1 MLKLK
6 NAKKVFN
13 PDTINEKVA
22 LKEIDLKMELG
33 EFITVIGSNG
43 AGKSTLLNAI
53 AGNHQLTTGE
63 IIIDGQNLTG
73 VPDYDRA
80 HLVSRVFQDPLQ
92 GTAASMTIAENLV
105 LALRR
110 SGKLNLST
118 GVTDKRREIFK
129 DELSILNLGL
139 EDRLDD
145 KVGLLSGG
153 QRQALTLVMATIQE
167 PSILLLDEH
176 TAALDPKTA
185 EKIVNIT
192 KEIVSHH
199 NLTTVMVTH
208 DLDHALELG
217 TRTIMMDNGR
227 IVLDVEDEERRDM
240 TIDDLLE
247 KFAKVS
253 GHELTNDRI
262 LLAQ

>member
-1 MLKLK
+1 MLKLR
-6 NAKKVFN
+6 NGKKVFN
-13 PDTINEKVA
+13 PNTINEKVA
-22 LKEIDLKMELG
+22 LKEVDLQMELG

-43 AGKSTLLNAI
+43 AGKSTLLNVI
-53 AGNHQLTTGE
+53 AGNYQLTTGE
-63 IIIDGQNLTG
+63 VVIDDENLTG
-73 VPDYDRA
+73 VPDFDRA

-105 LALRR
+105 LALKR

-118 GVTDKRREIFK
+118 GVTAERRKIFK
-129 DELSILNLGL
+129 EELSMLNLGL

-185 EKIVNIT
+185 QKIVNIT
-192 KEIVSHH
+192 KEIVDHH

-217 TRTIMMDNGR
+217 TRTIMMDNGK
-227 IVLDVEDEERRDM
+227 IVLDVEDKERKDM
-240 TIDDLLE
+240 TIDDLLD

>member
-1 MLKLK
+1 MLKLR
-6 NAKKVFN
+6 NGKKVFN
-13 PDTINEKVA
+13 PNTINEKVA
-22 LKEIDLKMELG
+22 LKEVDLQMELG

-43 AGKSTLLNAI
+43 AGKSTLLNVI
-53 AGNHQLTTGE
+53 AGNYQLTTGE
-63 IIIDGQNLTG
+63 VVIDDENLTG
-73 VPDYDRA
+73 VPDFDRA

-105 LALRR
+105 LALKR

-118 GVTDKRREIFK
+118 GVTAERRKIFK
-129 DELSILNLGL
+129 EELSMLNLGL

-176 TAALDPKTA
+176 TAASDPKTA
-185 EKIVNIT
+185 QKIVNIT
-192 KEIVSHH
+192 KEIVDHH

-217 TRTIMMDNGR
+217 TRTIMMDNGK
-227 IVLDVEDEERRDM
+227 IVLDVEDKERKDM
-240 TIDDLLE
+240 TIDDLLD

>member
-1 MLKLK
+1 MLKVKNAQKVYHPGTINQNIALK
-6 NAKKVFN
+6 NV
-13 PDTINEKVA
+13 
-22 LKEIDLKMELG
+22 DLEMERG
-33 EFITVIGSNG
+33 EFVTVIGSNG

-53 AGNHQLTTGE
+53 AGSQQLTEGE
-63 IIIDGQNLTG
+63 VIIDGENLTG

-105 LALRR
+105 LALKRNDGLKLHKGV
-110 SGKLNLST
+110 SG
-118 GVTDKRREIFK
+118 DRREKFQE
-129 DELSILNLGL
+129 ELSILELGL

-145 KVGLLSGG
+145 RVGLLSGG
-153 QRQALTLVMATIQE
+153 QRQALTLVMATIQN
-167 PSILLLDEH
+167 PSVLLLDEH

-185 EKIVNIT
+185 EKIVKIT
-192 KEIVSHH
+192 KKLVANH
-199 NLTTVMVTH
+199 NLTTIMVTH

-217 TRTIMMDNGR
+217 TRTIMMDKGE
-227 IVLDVEDEERRDM
+227 IILDIQGEQRKEM

-247 KFAKVS
+247 QFTKVS
-253 GHELTNDRI
+253 GHRLTNDRI

>member
-6 NAKKVFN
+6 DAKKIFN
-13 PDTINEKVA
+13 PNTINEKVA
-22 LKEIDLKMELG
+22 LKKVDLEMERG

-53 AGNHQLTTGE
+53 AGNYQLTSGQVS
-63 IIIDGQNLTG
+63 IDDQDLTG
-73 VPDYDRA
+73 IADFDRA

-92 GTAASMTIAENLV
+92 GTAAAMTIAENLV
-105 LALRR
+105 LALKR
-110 SGKLNLST
+110 SGKLHLTT
-118 GVTDKRREIFK
+118 GVTKDRRKIFK
-129 DELSILNLGL
+129 EELSVLNLGL

-167 PSILLLDEH
+167 PSVLLLDEH

-185 EKIVNIT
+185 QKIVNIT
-192 KEIVSHH
+192 KEIVAHH

-217 TRTIMMDNGR
+217 TRTIMMDKGR
-227 IVLDVEDEERRDM
+227 IVLDVEDEERKDM
-240 TIDDLLE
+240 TIDDLLD

-253 GHELTNDRI
+253 GHQLTNDRI

>member
-1 MLKLK
+1 MLKLR

-13 PDTINEKVA
+13 KDTINEKIA
-22 LKEIDLKMELG
+22 LKEVDLQMNLG

-43 AGKSTLLNAI
+43 AGKSTLLNVI
-53 AGNHQLTTGE
+53 AGNYQLTNGE
-63 IIIDGQNLTG
+63 ILIDDQNLTG
-73 VPDYDRA
+73 IPDYDRA

-105 LALRR
+105 LALKRN
-110 SGKLNLST
+110 SKLSLSR
-118 GVTDKRREIFK
+118 GVTAERKEIFRE
-129 DELSILNLGL
+129 ELSILNLGL

-167 PSILLLDEH
+167 PSVLLLDEH

-185 EKIVNIT
+185 QKIVKIT

-217 TRTIMMDNGR
+217 TRTIMMDNGS
-227 IVLDVEDEERRDM
+227 IVLDVEDEERKDM

>member
-1 MLKLK
+1 MLELQ
-6 NAKKVFN
+6 NAKKIFN
-13 PDTINEKVA
+13 PNTINEKIA
-22 LKEIDLKMELG
+22 LKEVDLKMERG

-53 AGNHQLTTGE
+53 AGNYQLTSGQVS
-63 IIIDGQNLTG
+63 IDSKDLTG
-73 VPDYDRA
+73 IADFDRA

-105 LALRR
+105 LALKR
-110 SGKLNLST
+110 SGKLNLTT
-118 GVTDKRREIFK
+118 GVTNDRRKIFK
-129 DELSILNLGL
+129 EELSVLNLGL

-167 PSILLLDEH
+167 PSVLLLDEH

-185 EKIVNIT
+185 QKIVDIT
-192 KEIVSHH
+192 KEIVAHH

-217 TRTIMMDNGR
+217 TRTIMMDKGR
-227 IVLDVEDEERRDM
+227 IVLDVEDEERKDM
-240 TIDDLLE
+240 TIDDLLD

>member
-6 NAKKVFN
+6 DAKKIFN
-13 PDTINEKVA
+13 QDTINEKVA
-22 LKEIDLKMELG
+22 LKDVDLQMNLG

-43 AGKSTLLNAI
+43 AGKSTLLNVI
-53 AGNHQLTTGE
+53 AGNHQLTNGE
-63 IIIDGQNLTG
+63 VLIDDQNLTG
-73 VPDYDRA
+73 VPDFDRA

-110 SGKLNLST
+110 NAKLNLSS
-118 GVTDKRREIFK
+118 GVTDERRDIFRE
-129 DELSILNLGL
+129 ELSILNLGL

-167 PSILLLDEH
+167 PSVLLLDEH

-185 EKIVNIT
+185 QKIIDIT
-192 KEIVSHH
+192 KEIVAHH

-227 IVLDVEDEERRDM
+227 IVLDVEDEERKDM

>member
-6 NAKKVFN
+6 NGKKVFN
-13 PDTINEKVA
+13 PNTINEKVA
-22 LKEIDLKMELG
+22 LKEVDLEMKLG

-43 AGKSTLLNAI
+43 AGKSTLLNVI
-53 AGNHQLTTGE
+53 AGNYQLTTGE
-63 IIIDGQNLTG
+63 IIIDDENLTG
-73 VPDYDRA
+73 VPDFDRA

-105 LALRR
+105 LALKR

-118 GVTDKRREIFK
+118 GVTAERREIFK
-129 DELSILNLGL
+129 EELSILNLGL

-185 EKIVNIT
+185 QKIVNIT
-192 KEIVSHH
+192 KEIVDQH

-227 IVLDVEDEERRDM
+227 IVLDVEDKERQDM
-240 TIDDLLE
+240 TIDDLLD

>member
-1 MLKLK
+1 MLKLR

-13 PDTINEKVA
+13 EDTINEKVA
-22 LKEIDLKMELG
+22 LKEIDLQMNLG

-43 AGKSTLLNAI
+43 AGKSTLLNVI
-53 AGNHQLTTGE
+53 AGNYQLTKGE
-63 IIIDGQNLTG
+63 VLIDDQNLTG
-73 VPDYDRA
+73 IPDYNRA

-105 LALRR
+105 LALKRN
-110 SGKLNLST
+110 SKLNLST
-118 GVTDKRREIFK
+118 GVTSERREIFK
-129 DELSILNLGL
+129 EELSILNLGL

-167 PSILLLDEH
+167 PSVLLLDEH

-185 EKIVNIT
+185 QKIVTIT

-217 TRTIMMDNGR
+217 TRTIMMDNGN
-227 IVLDVEDEERRDM
+227 IVLDVEDEERKDM

>member
-1 MLKLK
+1 MLKLRK
-6 NAKKVFN
+6 GKKVFN
-13 PDTINEKVA
+13 PNTINEKVA
-22 LKEIDLKMELG
+22 LKEVDLKMERG

-43 AGKSTLLNAI
+43 AGKSTLLNVV
-53 AGNHQLTTGE
+53 AGNYQLTNGE
-63 IIIDGQNLTG
+63 IIIDDQNLTG

-110 SGKLNLST
+110 SGKLNLSK
-118 GVTDKRREIFK
+118 GVTSDRREIFK
-129 DELSILNLGL
+129 NELSILNLGL

-185 EKIVNIT
+185 EKIVDIT

-227 IVLDVEDEERRDM
+227 IVLDVEDKERENM

>member
-1 MLKLK
+1 MLKLRK
-6 NAKKVFN
+6 GKKVFN
-13 PDTINEKVA
+13 PNTINEKVA
-22 LKEIDLKMELG
+22 LKEVDLEMKLG

-43 AGKSTLLNAI
+43 AGKSTLLNVI
-53 AGNHQLTTGE
+53 AGNYQLTNGE
-63 IIIDGQNLTG
+63 IIIDDQNLTG

-110 SGKLNLST
+110 SGKLNLSK
-118 GVTDKRREIFK
+118 GVTSDRREIFK
-129 DELSILNLGL
+129 NELSILNLGL

-185 EKIVNIT
+185 EKIVSIT
-192 KEIVSHH
+192 KELVSHH

-208 DLDHALELG
+208 DLDHALKLG

-227 IVLDVEDEERRDM
+227 IVLDVEDKERENM